1 MIEITNLEKYY
12 GNNKILN
19 GVNLSIN
26 KGEIF
31 GLAGRSGTGK
41 STLLRCI
48 NGLEKYSSGSLKVE
62 GTELADLDDESLRKL
77 RKRLGMV
84 FQSFSLL
91 DRLSVY
97 ENIAIPMRCWSYDR
111 KVIDKKVK
119 ELLDVVGLSEK
130 INSKARDLSGGQ
142 KQRVAIARA
151 LTLDPSILLCDEATS
166 ALDPKSTQSILELL
180 REINKKYDITIVIV
194 THEMSVIRS
203 ICDNIAILEGGVV
216 KATGTVEDIFRERPE
231 SLKNLVGSR
240 TYSIPKTGKNIEI
253 QYSRL
258 NGNRP
263 IISNLARDLDIEFSI
278 VGGDMESFKGNPIS
292 SIVINI
298 KDNEAKI
305 VEEYLDTNDIY
316 WNYINEC

>member
-111 KVIDKKVK
+111 RVIDKKVK

-305 VEEYLDTNDIY
+305 VEEYLDNNDIY

>member
-62 GTELADLDDESLRKL
+62 GTELSDLDDESLRKL

>member
-111 KVIDKKVK
+111 NVIDKKVK

-253 QYSRL
+253 QYSRS

>member
-77 RKRLGMV
+77 RKGLGMV

-253 QYSRL
+253 QYSRS

>member
-77 RKRLGMV
+77 RKGLGMV